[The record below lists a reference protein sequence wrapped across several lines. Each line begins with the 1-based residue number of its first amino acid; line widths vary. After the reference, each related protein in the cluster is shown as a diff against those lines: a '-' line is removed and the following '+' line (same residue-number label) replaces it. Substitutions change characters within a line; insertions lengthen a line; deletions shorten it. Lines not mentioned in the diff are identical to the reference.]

1 MKTYTLRMPDGKN
14 YVMTDEICDELNR
27 TQGRKRL
34 TGGELDALVM
44 LQAGMTAVD
53 NGAER
58 LKKYAKER
66 NQLRR
71 MMPAIAQLHKAADD
85 LTDHIEARQF
95 VTVHNNFANVT
106 LTISS
111 LPVPQYTNVEQSMLS
126 EIVTAASLNCAATCT
141 LSQEESKRCKLRK
154 AFSTIPGLK
163 QVTKDNAFGL
173 GGCPYMTVGGLAH
186 DDEE

>member
-14 YVMTDEICDELNR
+14 YVMNDAACDEMNR
-27 TQGRKRL
+27 TQGRTL
-34 TGGELDALVM
+34 VSGGEVDGLIM
-44 LQAGMTAVD
+44 LQAGLALAD
-53 NGAER
+53 NGMSK
-58 LKKYAKER
+58 LKRYAKAR

-71 MMPAIAQLHKAADD
+71 IMPALAQVRKAAEDM
-85 LTDHIEARQF
+85 TDHVEARQYIAL
-95 VTVHNNFANVT
+95 HNNFANVM

-141 LSQEESKRCKLRK
+141 MSREESKRCKLRK

-163 QVTKDNAFGL
+163 QVTKENAFGL

-186 DDEE
+186 DDAE